1 MLHRSMVLYATPS
14 WFLKIKESRMEGGFV
29 NQIMLDASAEIVMNQ
44 LYLSK
49 AITISLLLQ

>member
-1 MLHRSMVLYATPS
+1 VLYATPS